1 MVRLSDPD
9 PVQIALLVGGILE
22 QLGIRYLLGGSLASV
37 AFGEPR
43 ATLDVDLAVDLSEA
57 SARAFLGSVRD
68 EFLVDEE
75 WAQEEV
81 AKRGSFQMVHRESV
95 IRVDVFVPPWEGLH
109 AWKWLRRQR
118 VELSPGGD
126 SLYVTSPEGIV
137 LQKLVWYRSG
147 GQASDRQ
154 WRDVLGVLKAQGRRM
169 DLGETQMQAEVAG
182 VADLLKKAVEDAG
195 LT

>member
-1 MVRLSDPD
+1 MSEPD
-9 PVQIALLVGGILE
+9 PVQIALLVGRILE

-43 ATLDVDLAVDLSEA
+43 ATLDVDLAVDLSET
-57 SARAFLGSVRD
+57 SARAFFGAVRD

-118 VELSPGGD
+118 VELGSGGD
-126 SLYVTSPEGIV
+126 SLCVTSPEGIV

-147 GQASDRQ
+147 DQASDRQ
-154 WRDVLGVLKAQGRRM
+154 WRDVLGVLKAQSGRM
-169 DLGETQMQAEVAG
+169 DLREMRMPAEVAG
-182 VADLLKKAVEDAG
+182 VADLLRKAIKEAG
-195 LT
+195 LS